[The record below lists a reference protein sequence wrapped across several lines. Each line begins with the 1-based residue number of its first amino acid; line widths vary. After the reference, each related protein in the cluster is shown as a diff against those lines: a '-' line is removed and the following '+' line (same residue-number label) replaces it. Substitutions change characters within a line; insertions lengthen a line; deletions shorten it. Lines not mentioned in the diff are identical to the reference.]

1 MRLTRYTD
9 YSLRCLMYLG
19 LHGPGLTSIGE
30 IATAYGISA
39 HHLTKVVHE
48 LGRSGMVET
57 VRGRGG
63 GIRLARP
70 AAEIGIGAVVR
81 ATEESFALVDCFG
94 TEGCAI
100 AGPCQLAPALSEA
113 LEAFLAVLD
122 RYSLADLLRGEAAG
136 LARALG
142 LPASAANG

>member
-19 LHGPGLTSIGE
+19 LHGPGLTSIHE
-30 IATAYGISA
+30 IATAYGISE

-48 LGRSGMVET
+48 LGRSGVVET

-70 AAEIGIGAVVR
+70 PAEIGIGAMVR
-81 ATEESFALVDCFG
+81 ATEESFALVDCFSA
-94 TEGCAI
+94 EG
-100 AGPCQLAPALSEA
+100 
-113 LEAFLAVLD
+113 
-122 RYSLADLLRGEAAG
+122 
-136 LARALG
+136 
-142 LPASAANG
+142 

>member
-19 LHGPGLTSIGE
+19 LHGPQLTSIHE
-30 IATAYGISA
+30 IATAYGISE

-48 LGRSGMVET
+48 LGRSGVVET

-63 GIRLARP
+63 GIRLGRP
-70 AAEIGIGAVVR
+70 AAEIGIGVMVR
-81 ATEESFALVDCFG
+81 ATEESFALVDCFSA
-94 TEGCAI
+94 EGCAI
-100 AGPCQLAPALSEA
+100 AGPCRLAPALSEA

-122 RYSLADLLRGEAAG
+122 RYTLADLLRDERAG

-142 LPASAANG
+142 LPAPAPSG